1 MIELLV
7 VIGVIAILVGL
18 IVAAAGHAMSAA
30 RQHHVE
36 AQRESL
42 TSAIE
47 AYKRKVGYYP
57 PDNPNNPAQSPLF
70 YELTGTVTTPDA
82 NGSPARYTSQ
92 ISGDTFVVANGDFAT
107 VFGPTNVPGSVVGF
121 VNASADPSQV
131 RNFFAAAAKSGITG
145 KLVTAGVTNTFFG
158 VPLSGPLATNTVDG
172 KNLAPWS
179 YVSTNP
185 TNNSGSYDLWVD
197 VTYGGKTNRFS
208 NWSKEPQVQ

>member
-30 RQHHVE
+30 RQRHVE

-70 YELTGTVTTPDA
+70 YELTGPLPPPTQTAVRPGTLPDK
-82 NGSPARYTSQ
+82 RRHLRRRH
-92 ISGDTFVVANGDFAT
+92 GDLPGLRSNERPRKRCRVCECFRRPQP
-107 VFGPTNVPGSVVGF
+107 GPKLLRGC
-121 VNASADPSQV
+121 SQV
-131 RNFFAAAAKSGITG
+131 RHHRQTRHHWRHQH
-145 KLVTAGVTNTFFG
+145 LFG

-197 VTYGGKTNRFS
+197 VTSGGKTNRFS